1 MYATLP
7 AICRKVIYQFL
18 LFVRSP
24 DKYIFYVGIYFSHS
38 DYVNVVRGAAV
49 FIEEK

>member
-7 AICRKVIYQFL
+7 ATCRKVIYQFL

-24 DKYIFYVGIYFSHS
+24 DKYMLYVGIYFSHS
-38 DYVNVVRGAAV
+38 ESVNVVRGAAL